1 VLHHDLEKGK
11 MKHVCKLRQL
21 SSAGFALAITLT
33 TSQSSTCQLATRAT
47 VTNPSP
53 LNPSSF
59 ARVGSVDERFQSYN
73 IEMVEVTGGRFWKP
87 YASKVAAATAQK
99 PGNAPAGMDPG
110 LFEYRPPIDL
120 TNTRLR
126 KLAAALGPAYL
137 RVSGTWANT
146 TFFQNNESPAPA
158 TPPKG
163 FNAVLTLKEWKGVV
177 DFSRA
182 VDAGLVTSFAIS
194 PGVRDASGAW
204 TPDQAQQLLD
214 ATRAAGGAIAA
225 AEFFNEPN
233 IASMG
238 GAPKGYDAAAYARDI
253 TSFRAF
259 LKKASPNTILLGPGS
274 VMESS
279 QTMPS
284 GMGMLSS
291 ADLLTA
297 TGPQFDAFSYHS
309 YGAVSSRCSIMG
321 PKGTTTADAALSGE
335 WLARSG
341 QIEDYYGGLRDRFV
355 TGKPIW
361 LTETAQTACGGDRW
375 ASTFLDTF
383 RYLNQLG
390 TLARR
395 GVQVHMHNTLAASDY
410 GLLDENTYAPRP
422 NYWAAL
428 LWHRL
433 MGPTVLNPGP
443 SPAPALHLYA
453 QCLPG
458 AKGGATLL
466 AVNASRDQPQTLEIA
481 APSKRFT
488 LSATN
493 LDDKTVQLNGT
504 DLALGS
510 GDTLPELNGTATRP
524 GQVTLAPATITFFA
538 LERAGNASCR

>member
-1 VLHHDLEKGK
+1 MHARPCILAPFATAF
-11 MKHVCKLRQL
+11 QF
-21 SSAGFALAITLT
+21 SSHAQAIHPFTI
-33 TSQSSTCQLATRAT
+33 Q
-47 VTNPSP
+47 
-53 LNPSSF
+53 PSSF

-87 YASKVAAATAQK
+87 YASKTTAAPAPKA
-99 PGNAPAGMDPG
+99 GNAPAGMDPG
-110 LFEYRPPIDL
+110 LFEYRPSIDL

-146 TFFQNNESPAPA
+146 TFFQNNADPAPA

-163 FNAVLTLKEWKGVV
+163 FNAVLTLSEWKGVV

-182 VDAGLVTSFAIS
+182 VNASLVTSFAIS
-194 PGVRDASGAW
+194 PGARDASGAW

-214 ATRAAGGAIAA
+214 ATHAAGGSIAA

-274 VMESS
+274 VMEGS

-309 YGAVSSRCSIMG
+309 YGAVSSRCGMMG
-321 PKGTTTADAALSGE
+321 PKGTTTEDAALSEE

-355 TGKPIW
+355 PGKPIW

-375 ASTFLDTF
+375 ASTFLDSF

-390 TLARR
+390 VLARR

-410 GLLDENTYAPRP
+410 GLLDENTYTPRP

-433 MGPTVLNPGP
+433 MGPTVLDPGP
-443 SPAPALHLYA
+443 SPSPALLLYA
-453 QCLPG
+453 HCLPG
-458 AKGGATLL
+458 TRGGATLL
-466 AVNASRDQPQTLEIA
+466 AINASRDQPQALDIA
-481 APSKRFT
+481 SPSKRFT
-488 LSATN
+488 LAAKT
-493 LDDKTVQLNGT
+493 LDSTTVDLNAVE
-504 DLALGS
+504 LALGS
-510 GDTLPELNGTATRP
+510 GDMLPELKGAATRP
-524 GQVTLAPATITFFA
+524 GRVTLAPATITFFA
-538 LERAGNASCR
+538 LEKARQCELPLTTGKVC